1 MVTECGCPNEGG
13 KAVKITITVGLVALV
28 VFAAGLV
35 VVFERMAPRIE
46 AGLGFEP
53 KQQYV
58 PGGVSYDQGKTAPIN
73 QMPVNEEAAREKKKQ
88 NGLADSRMYLSQGN
102 PARVSNKMFP
112 KRFDDCATCP
122 QVITQV
128 SSSPSA
134 PQPAPQP
141 SGMTSTPTTPKY
153 SISVFVGSD
162 AKSQAFLDWWNKDS
176 NLQELRKQTN
186 FQAYTKDNPLYIDRY
201 AKLIQPIEFPG
212 VIVSD
217 PNGGHVYA
225 ASGYHA
231 PTSGAIL
238 YREIREAFDVHQRVV
253 QPADTN
259 PVNSDTFEF
268 SSSSAQPNCP
278 DGNCLPADRQ
288 PFLNPERERLFP
300 IFKPQ
305 PKDPVQSILYWLW
318 NPGEAILAVLC
329 AFAFCVLLVVVLIKV
344 LRS

>member
-46 AGLGFEP
+46 AGLGFDP

-73 QMPVNEEAAREKKKQ
+73 QMPVNEEAAREKKKG
-88 NGLADSRMYLSQGN
+88 NGLLSGLRNSQS
-102 PARVSNKMFP
+102 AYRAQS
-112 KRFDDCATCP
+112 DCATCP
-122 QVITQV
+122 QVVTQV

-162 AKSQAFLDWWNKDS
+162 AKSQQFLDWWNKDA

-186 FQAYTKDNPLYIDRY
+186 FQAYTKDNPLYRDRY
-201 AKLIQPIEFPG
+201 AQLIQPIEFPG

-253 QPADTN
+253 QPTDTN